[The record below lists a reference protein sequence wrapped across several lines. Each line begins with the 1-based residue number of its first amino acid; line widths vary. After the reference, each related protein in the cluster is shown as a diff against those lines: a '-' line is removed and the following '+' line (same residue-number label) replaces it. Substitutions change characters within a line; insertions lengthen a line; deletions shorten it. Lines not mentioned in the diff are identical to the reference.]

1 MAYNYPSPKRDE
13 SVIEVLHGKEVSIS
27 FDIHCFVRY
36 IISINFINFVNI
48 DHCLYCFD
56 QVPDPY
62 RWMEDPDS
70 EETKEFVKNQ
80 NSISQ
85 PYINSCEDK
94 HRITE
99 KLTSLWNYPKSTVP
113 HKEGQRF
120 YYGYN
125 SGLQNQQ

>member
-1 MAYNYPSPKRDE
+1 
-13 SVIEVLHGKEVSIS
+13 
-27 FDIHCFVRY
+27 
-36 IISINFINFVNI
+36 
-48 DHCLYCFD
+48 
-56 QVPDPY
+56 
-62 RWMEDPDS
+62 MEDPDS

-94 HRITE
+94 TKITE

-125 SGLQNQQ
+125 SGLQNQ